1 MKQYYL
7 TACVGVLLG
16 LGSLTARAQADFEP
30 GYVVRPSGDTVRGEV
45 DYRDA
50 RANAKLC
57 RFRATPQA
65 AITTFQP
72 TDLLAYGLHNEHK
85 LYRALTLPT
94 PAGLAASRRF
104 LEVLASGPANL
115 YLLRDED
122 GLDHYY
128 VATAALPLT
137 ELVHRKVLQERIMQE
152 QNIFRTTLSQ
162 ALVDCPVAQAQLPSL
177 AFTTAALIRVVAA
190 YNQCIAPL
198 AQPTPVV
205 PSVARVRQRPHIG
218 ILVGGQ
224 RTTMHVQYAQS
235 YTSDVKL
242 DFGPRAAPVVGVS
255 FNVPLTALSRKL
267 SLEAELFYEGEHYD
281 EVKEITYVGGVSY
294 KARSQY
300 SLAMKYLRLPLLVR
314 YTLPKGRARPFL
326 EVGPTLA
333 YAVQLKNEVAITDYY
348 GRTGPPQGFFP
359 DSRRALQEGLAGG
372 IGVQASYWQGRLAAL
387 ALRAEADTGWTGG
400 QGLDTWSNRFYL
412 LLTLGL
418 DK

>member
-1 MKQYYL
+1 MKQYYM
-7 TACVGVLLG
+7 TACLGALLG
-16 LGSLTARAQADFEP
+16 MGSLTARAQADFEP
-30 GYVVRPSGDTVRGEV
+30 GYIVRPAGDTVRGEV

-50 RANAKLC
+50 RASAKLC

-65 AITTFQP
+65 ATTTFQP

-85 LYRALTLPT
+85 LYRALALP
-94 PAGLAASRRF
+94 AASGLAPARF

-128 VATAALPLT
+128 VATAAFPLT
-137 ELVHRKVLQERIMQE
+137 ELVHRKVLQERMMQE

-162 ALVDCPVAQAQLPSL
+162 ALVGCPVAQAQLPSL
-177 AFTTAALIRVVAA
+177 AFTTAALTRVVAA
-190 YNQCIAPL
+190 YNQCKSPLVQPAP
-198 AQPTPVV
+198 AV
-205 PSVARVRQRPHIG
+205 PSVARVRQRPHMG

-242 DFGPRAAPVVGVS
+242 DFGPLTGPIAGVS
-255 FNVPLTALSRKL
+255 FNLPLTALSRKL

-281 EVKEITYVGGVSY
+281 QLKNITYVGGVFY
-294 KARSQY
+294 TARSQY
-300 SLAMKYLRLPLLVR
+300 SLVMKYLRLPLLVR

-326 EVGPTLA
+326 EAGPTLA
-333 YAVQLKNEVAITDYY
+333 YAVQLKNEVTITDYY

-359 DSRRALQEGLAGG
+359 ESRRALQEGLAGG

-387 ALRAEADTGWTGG
+387 ALRAEADTGWTGA
-400 QGLDTWSNRFYL
+400 QGLETWSNRFYL